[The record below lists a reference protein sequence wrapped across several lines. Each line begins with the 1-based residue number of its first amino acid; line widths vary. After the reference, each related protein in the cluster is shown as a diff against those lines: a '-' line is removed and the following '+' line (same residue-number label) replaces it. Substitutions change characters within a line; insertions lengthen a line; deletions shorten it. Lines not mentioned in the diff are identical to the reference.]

1 MTTLER
7 SLANNEGDRRKLLDK
22 INKLKASEARHENE
36 IKRTKESLDGSEQR
50 QTETEVKRR
59 KIEGEL
65 QVSSPV
71 IFDLLIYC
79 LYIYSYIST
88 ELPRLSFWYRGV

>member
-1 MTTLER
+1 M
-7 SLANNEGDRRKLLDK
+7 DK

-65 QVSSPV
+65 QVITPV
-71 IFDLLIYC
+71 NRKTPNIKLYNTKKYYKISK
-79 LYIYSYIST
+79 LYISNLISKIS
-88 ELPRLSFWYRGV
+88 R

>member
-1 MTTLER
+1 M
-7 SLANNEGDRRKLLDK
+7 DK

-65 QVSSPV
+65 QVITPV
-71 IFDLLIYC
+71 NVKTPYNKLYDTTKYYKISKLHISNLIFQ
-79 LYIYSYIST
+79 ISD
-88 ELPRLSFWYRGV
+88 

>member
-1 MTTLER
+1 M
-7 SLANNEGDRRKLLDK
+7 DK

-65 QVSSPV
+65 QVITPV
-71 IFDLLIYC
+71 NLKTPNITLYNTTKYYKISKLCISNLI
-79 LYIYSYIST
+79 SKISD
-88 ELPRLSFWYRGV
+88 

>member
-1 MTTLER
+1 M
-7 SLANNEGDRRKLLDK
+7 DK

-65 QVSSPV
+65 QVITPV
-71 IFDLLIYC
+71 KLKTPNTTIYNTTK
-79 LYIYSYIST
+79 YN
-88 ELPRLSFWYRGV
+88 

>member
-1 MTTLER
+1 M
-7 SLANNEGDRRKLLDK
+7 DK

-65 QVSSPV
+65 QVISPV
-71 IFDLLIYC
+71 NHETPNITLYNTTKYYKISK
-79 LYIYSYIST
+79 LYISNLIFKISD
-88 ELPRLSFWYRGV
+88 